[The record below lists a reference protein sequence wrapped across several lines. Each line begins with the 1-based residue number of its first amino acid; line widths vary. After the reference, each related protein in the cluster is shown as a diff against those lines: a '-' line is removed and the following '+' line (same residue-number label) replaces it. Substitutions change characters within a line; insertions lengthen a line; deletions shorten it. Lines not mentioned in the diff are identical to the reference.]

1 MEQRLT
7 THPFDYSSLLARWGK
22 ERADAKA
29 LAERLVSEVKT
40 LAVPVCRGFGATR
53 VVLFGS
59 LVAGRAREA
68 SDVDLVVL
76 GTAPG
81 DFWRLRAALEEALHR
96 NVDLHTEADDAAFV
110 DKMMRRGLLLDER

>member
-59 LVAGRAREA
+59 SSIERA
-68 SDVDLVVL
+68 S
-76 GTAPG
+76 T
-81 DFWRLRAALEEALHR
+81 FNW
-96 NVDLHTEADDAAFV
+96 
-110 DKMMRRGLLLDER
+110 